1 MAVAVNSLA
10 DDVWPT
16 GRSVLLTSL
25 WGWSPET
32 WGAVGWTGPR
42 GLTRRNNLLRR
53 LSDPFITVCYA
64 TANRKDIDRD
74 LKGKIAGFYLVSHE
88 TGDRDS
94 LSHPLHHHHEPEKW
108 RHSNRAIRAFS
119 YLPEYRLTAREL
131 APDLLRRARTISA
144 MGEILTDPEVI
155 NKLRETPWEEV
166 PVYGGALSEKEI
178 VHVTSVGGFT
188 RPGPANRTGYWVE
201 SSAYDIPRR
210 LYVLRLHGDEAAY
223 LGPEA
228 KGKWIVKVGLSASP
242 ELRRQAFHKAM
253 PEGKFIWNVERTSG
267 HAHFE
272 SALLGETAM
281 KRHLAKVAKH
291 LGSEFYLVAPDTLNE
306 AWDVGLAAARVIA
319 EGKS

>member
-1 MAVAVNSLA
+1 MATAVNSLA
-10 DDVWPT
+10 DDVWPAD
-16 GRSVLLTSL
+16 RSVLLTSL

-32 WGAVGWTGPR
+32 WGAVGWTGQR
-42 GLTRRNNLLRR
+42 GLTRRTNLLQR

-94 LSHPLHHHHEPEKW
+94 FSHPLHHGQDPEKW
-108 RHSNRAIRAFS
+108 RHSNRAVRAFS
-119 YLPEYRLTAREL
+119 YLPEYRLSVRDL

-144 MGEILTDPEVI
+144 MGEILTDPVLVTR
-155 NKLRETPWEEV
+155 LRQTPWQEV
-166 PVYGGALSEKEI
+166 PVYLGA
-178 VHVTSVGGFT
+178 TSQEVVPNLPSAGGFSQ
-188 RPGPANRTGYWVE
+188 PGPANRAGYWVE

-210 LYVLRLHGDEAAY
+210 LYVLRLHGDELAY
-223 LGPEA
+223 LGSEA
-228 KGKWIVKVGLSASP
+228 RGKWIVKVGLSASP

-253 PEGKFIWNVERTSG
+253 PEGKFVWNVERNSG
-267 HAHFE
+267 HTHFE

-281 KRHLAKVAKH
+281 KRHLAKTAKH
-291 LGSEFYLVAPDTLNE
+291 LGSEFYLVDPGVLDE
-306 AWDVGLAAARVIA
+306 AWEIALAAARVIA